1 MDDIAWLSWR
11 TTQHGFTHFPD
22 RIRVYEELSGISVDE
37 ARVRYYPLPA
47 FGRLGPSFGL
57 ADMGHRRAMGLD
69 SGEPPTLHRPA
80 DGSALLPPTLHPPSR
95 TAPPRH
101 SMTPPPPSPDVE

>member
-22 RIRVYEELSGISVDE
+22 RIREYEELSGISVDE
-37 ARVRYYPLPA
+37 PRVRYYRLHA

-57 ADMGHRRAMGLD
+57 PDMGHRRAMGPARR
-69 SGEPPTLHRPA
+69 EPPTVTRAPAGSPPLHSPLHRP
-80 DGSALLPPTLHPPSR
+80 LRLTPP
-95 TAPPRH
+95 
-101 SMTPPPPSPDVE
+101 TPPPA